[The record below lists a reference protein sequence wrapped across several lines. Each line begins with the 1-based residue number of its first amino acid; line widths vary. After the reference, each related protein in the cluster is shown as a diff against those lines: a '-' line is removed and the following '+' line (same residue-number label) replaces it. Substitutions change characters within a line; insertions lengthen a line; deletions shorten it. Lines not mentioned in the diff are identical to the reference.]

1 MSEPADVPVVIG
13 VDVGGTHTR
22 ALVAAGHTRLASA
35 RGPGANAVSS
45 PLSEAV
51 QVWHDVIADCLE
63 QARLLHPGL
72 RPRHCVIGAAGAAA
86 IGQPL
91 HVEMARLRD
100 GVSLPRDP
108 RVVLDIVTSFTAGTE
123 RDSGLVLISGT
134 GAVAGRVR
142 DDQLVGRVDGHGWL
156 VGDDGSGHWIGRSAV
171 RAALDALEGGPATSL
186 LASVCAAVEAQPGI
200 DSLLRAVYAMP
211 PRGMATLAPLVGE
224 AAGQGDSVAE
234 RILDEATQVLVET
247 LARLGPGPEDTV
259 VVLAGGVA
267 TEQSMLSGR
276 LEQAVTARWEL
287 PVTYGLSGAWGAVR
301 IAHRDLA
308 ARLD

>member
-1 MSEPADVPVVIG
+1 MSEPAGVPVVIG

-22 ALVAAGHTRLASA
+22 AVVAEGDTMVASA
-35 RGPGANAVSS
+35 RGPGANAVST

-51 QVWHDVIADCLE
+51 QVWHDVIADCVE
-63 QARLLHPGL
+63 QARSLEPAL
-72 RPRHCVIGAAGAAA
+72 RPRHCVIGAAGSAA

-91 HVEMARLRD
+91 RDEMARLQDRL
-100 GVSLPRDP
+100 GLPRDP

-142 DDQLVGRVDGHGWL
+142 GDTLVGRVDGHGWL

-171 RAALDALEGGPATSL
+171 RAALDALEGGPDTAL
-186 LASVCAAVEAQPGI
+186 LASVCAAVGAPRGV
-200 DSLLRAVYAMP
+200 DAVLRAVYLMP

-224 AAGQGDSVAE
+224 AAGRGDPVAE
-234 RILDEATQVLVET
+234 RILDDAAQLLVET
-247 LARLGPGPEDTV
+247 LARLSPSPEDTV
-259 VVLAGGVA
+259 IVLAGGVA
-267 TEQSMLSGR
+267 TEPTMLGNR
-276 LEQAVTARWEL
+276 LEQAVTARWGL
-287 PVTYGLSGAWGAVR
+287 PVTHGVSGAWGAVR